1 MENDAN
7 LDIITFAF
15 ALMIW
20 LVLLILSYLNKGIIW
35 AALGMILMVG
45 LLGTLAKDGSMSNNG
60 TNLGNFDTWL
70 MLLGFL
76 FTISFLIVYALYKQ
90 GKEKRE
96 QGR

>member
-1 MENDAN
+1 MENDAD

-45 LLGTLAKDGSMSNNG
+45 LLGTLAKDGAMTKSG
-60 TNLGNFDTWL
+60 TDLGSFSTWL
-70 MLLGFL
+70 MMLAVL

-90 GKEKRE
+90 GKQTHGPK
-96 QGR
+96 